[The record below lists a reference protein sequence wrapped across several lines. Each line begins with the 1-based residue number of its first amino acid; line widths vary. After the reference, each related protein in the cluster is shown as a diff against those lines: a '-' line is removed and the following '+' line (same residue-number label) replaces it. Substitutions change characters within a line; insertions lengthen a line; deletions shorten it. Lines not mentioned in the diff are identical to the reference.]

1 MYRSVK
7 TIHDSMKLLGGRS
20 ISTVF
25 SIFYF
30 IFITRLFS
38 KIELSTIPILS
49 VMTGLGAMI
58 TGLGLTGACLQK
70 APELLAGDKKR
81 DAYAM
86 MKSTLVL
93 PSFLSFIVGILALF
107 NSSILSKI
115 FFKSY
120 EFAYLIKIMAIG
132 IMLYQ
137 PYSILT
143 HLLRTA
149 QRFGKLSVITVIND
163 VLIRIVALL
172 LYFKYGIGAYLLGLI
187 LGQAILILLMLE
199 ELKDCLFVKSAF
211 YPLKDFA
218 HYSFPYYM
226 NGFVRYTLIHADQLI
241 IILFLKPE
249 ILATYFVARRFLDY
263 LILYSDS
270 LLDPLIPQISKI
282 RREGEQVINRMFKK
296 SSRYLSFAIV
306 PVSFLI
312 TAISYPLLQI
322 FGKGKYIEGMPILII
337 LSLSAIFYGIYSL
350 YCVFV
355 YILGVPMDKLKQ
367 ESFTGVLNIAISL
380 LLVIPLS
387 ILGVSIGII
396 LSFLGGILFSRSLL
410 MRLEQ
415 VKFDSHA
422 LKTTVFSSLLAISV
436 IIGGQLLYYRIYLM
450 PIYILL
456 GIVVYMFVFCKHL
469 NNEDINLIK
478 DFLPVKLKGLGEI
491 LYIFGAKKT
500 I

>member
-7 TIHDSMKLLGGRS
+7 TLRDSVKLLGGRW

-25 SIFYF
+25 SIFYL

-49 VMTGLGAMI
+49 LMTGLGAMI
-58 TGLGLTGACLQK
+58 TSLGLTGACLQK
-70 APELLAGDKKR
+70 APELLARGEKR

-86 MKSTLVL
+86 MKSTMVL
-93 PSFLSFIVGILALF
+93 PSFLSFLVGMLALF

-132 IMLYQ
+132 IIIYQ

-143 HLLRTA
+143 HLLRTV
-149 QRFGKLSVITVIND
+149 QRFGKLSAVILIND
-163 VLIRIVALL
+163 VIIRIIALL

-187 LGQAILILLMLE
+187 GGQAMLILLMLK

-211 YPLKDFA
+211 YPLRDFVR
-218 HYSFPYYM
+218 YSFPYYI
-226 NGFVRYTLIHADQLI
+226 NGFIRYALIHADQLI

-270 LLDPLIPQISKI
+270 LLGPLIPQISKI
-282 RREGEQVINRMFKK
+282 RHEGEKVINRIFKK

-306 PVSFLI
+306 PVSFLTI
-312 TAISYPLLQI
+312 AISYPLLQI
-322 FGKGKYIEGMPILII
+322 FGKGKYIEGMPVLII

-355 YILGVPMDKLKQ
+355 YILGIPMDKLKQ
-367 ESFTGVLNIAISL
+367 ESFSSLLNIVTSL
-380 LLVIPLS
+380 LLVIPLG
-387 ILGVSIGII
+387 ILGVSIGIS

-410 MRLEQ
+410 MKLKQ
-415 VKFDSHA
+415 VKFDSYA
-422 LKTTVFSSLLAISV
+422 LKTTVFSSLWAISV
-436 IIGGQLLYYRIYLM
+436 IVGGQLLYYRIYLM

-456 GIVVYMFVFCKHL
+456 GVVVYMFAFCKHL
-469 NNEDINLIK
+469 NNEDISLIR
-478 DFLPVKLKGLGEI
+478 DFLPTKLKGLCEI
-491 LYIFGAKKT
+491 LYVLGAKKT